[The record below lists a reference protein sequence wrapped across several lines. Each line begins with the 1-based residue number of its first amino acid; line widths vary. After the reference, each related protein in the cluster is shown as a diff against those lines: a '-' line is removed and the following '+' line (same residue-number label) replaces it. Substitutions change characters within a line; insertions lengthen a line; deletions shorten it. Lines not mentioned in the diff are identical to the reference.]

1 MIFNSPTYGSLTLV
15 AVVENMVAFMNAV
28 PSAQYHIVVGADS
41 QVYYKTASP
50 TSASSWDEAEYN
62 KAPEG
67 RLTAYQ
73 KTIGREPVV
82 FYNQSVDFVTI
93 IALHRQGQGGRYFW
107 AKQRTRR
114 AKMALRQRIYEE
126 ALRSLEVA
134 GELMK
139 ILPAALKYEAKTV
152 YDLEIHVD
160 VGPNGQT
167 KAMIQE
173 IVGMIRGNG
182 FTVRTKPEAYGAFVV
197 ADKHT

>member
-1 MIFNSPTYGSLTLV
+1 MIVKSPAYGSLNLM

-41 QVYYKTASP
+41 QVY
-50 TSASSWDEAEYN
+50 
-62 KAPEG
+62 
-67 RLTAYQ
+67 
-73 KTIGREPVV
+73 
-82 FYNQSVDFVTI
+82 NQTVDFVTI
-93 IALHRQGQGGRYFW
+93 IALHRQGQGCRYFW
-107 AKQRTRR
+107 AKQSRR

-134 GELMK
+134 GGLMK

-167 KAMIQE
+167 KSMIQE